1 MNQKLAT
8 SEKYSLTIKEA
19 ADYFGIGIKRMRRLA
34 EDHLGTFSAYN
45 GNRYL
50 IIRADFEQYLKKS
63 PIMQKP
69 KEEGDELKRVM
80 LEDKS
85 IFNTEEAILFYDLS
99 RRKFKKLL
107 MGDEELPFIA
117 LFRKRKIIIRSEFE
131 EYMKKNP
138 EIMEDLKN
146 GKRIS

>member
-50 IIRADFEQYLKKS
+50 IIRAEFEAYLKKT
-63 PIMQKP
+63 PIMPSTKG
-69 KEEGDELKRVM
+69 EELK
-80 LEDKS
+80 
-85 IFNTEEAILFYDLS
+85 
-99 RRKFKKLL
+99 
-107 MGDEELPFIA
+107 
-117 LFRKRKIIIRSEFE
+117 
-131 EYMKKNP
+131 
-138 EIMEDLKN
+138 
-146 GKRIS
+146 